1 MPEQTILSLFVY
13 YNDETRLLVWYFMY
27 NNKSIILHIIID
39 SLKYTMYDLCEA
51 KNQLNKSRRLQCGN
65 NIETEIGVRT
75 YMIDTQNNMHITQRS
90 LNIEIVVAPISHCLC
105 TISTK

>member
-39 SLKYTMYDLCEA
+39 SLKYTMYNLREA
-51 KNQLNKSRRLQCGN
+51 KYNLINL
-65 NIETEIGVRT
+65 
-75 YMIDTQNNMHITQRS
+75 
-90 LNIEIVVAPISHCLC
+90 VVYSVG
-105 TISTK
+105 TT